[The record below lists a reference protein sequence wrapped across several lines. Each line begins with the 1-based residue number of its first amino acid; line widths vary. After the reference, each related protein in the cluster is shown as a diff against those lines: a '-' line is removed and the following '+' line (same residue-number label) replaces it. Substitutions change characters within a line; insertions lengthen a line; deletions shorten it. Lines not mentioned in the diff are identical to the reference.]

1 MRFKSVFILLT
12 VCWYSTISAQ
22 QENDSIKNKSE
33 AITINKAVEIVLQNN
48 PNLKAFE
55 YEITSIE
62 KREIQAGLIPNP
74 QFDFEAEDFL
84 GGKELSGI
92 NGSQYTFSAG
102 QLFELGGKRSS
113 RINLAIKEINAAR
126 GNFEL
131 LKLDLISQ
139 VKTAFFSLY
148 KIHHQTTLQEK
159 FIKINE
165 EILKTIS
172 ERVKAGRTSP
182 AEESKVKV
190 SLINSRVELQRLQR
204 DYSSAQTKLNSLL
217 GTTLPTGRQAVK
229 NLVPTTELFDKL
241 FTPPDKE
248 NILRD
253 LDNVPS
259 IKNIKNET
267 DIRKAQLQLEESLS
281 VPDLTAS
288 LGVRYL
294 NELKTNSF
302 VASLSIPLPI
312 FNRNQGNIQSAELKV
327 QQMDEIIRAQ
337 KVSIISALNTM
348 NNNLLSAYNNAIQ
361 LKENIL
367 PESEKA
373 YEITKQGYLQGR
385 FAFIDLL
392 DAQRTLF
399 ETQTQYLLEI
409 SDYYNFLIE
418 IENITGKT
426 FLK

>member
-1 MRFKSVFILLT
+1 MRFTSVFILLSI
-12 VCWYSTISAQ
+12 CWYNTITAQ

-33 AITINKAVEIVLQNN
+33 EITMAKVVEIALQNN

-55 YEITSIE
+55 YEINSIE

-74 QFDFEAEDFL
+74 EVNFEAEDFL
-84 GGKELSGI
+84 GGKGLSGI
-92 NGSQYTFSAG
+92 KGSQYTFSAG

-113 RINLAIKEINAAR
+113 RINLVAKEIIAAK
-126 GNFEL
+126 GNFDL

-182 AEESKVKV
+182 AEESKVRIA
-190 SLINSRVELQRLQR
+190 LINSRIELQRLQR
-204 DYSSAQTKLNSLL
+204 DYSSTQTRLNSLL
-217 GTTLPTGRQAVK
+217 GTTGK

-248 NILRD
+248 NILQD
-253 LDNVPS
+253 LENVPS
-259 IKNIKNET
+259 IKNINNET
-267 DIRKAQLQLEESLS
+267 NIRKAQLQLEESLS

-312 FNRNQGNIQSAELKV
+312 FNRNQGNIQSAEVKI

-337 KVSIISALNTM
+337 KLSIISAFNTS

-399 ETQTQYLLEI
+399 ETQTQYLLELT
-409 SDYYNFLIE
+409 DYYNSLIE